1 MEGRIS
7 REVDEEKGDDDDDE
21 KKKKMH
27 IAGSLCGFINVY
39 DMLFQ

>member
-7 REVDEEKGDDDDDE
+7 REVDEEKGDDDDE

-27 IAGSLCGFINVY
+27 ISGSLCGFINVY